1 MEQLSGKVAI
11 VTGGAGGI
19 GGATVALLRRHGARV
34 AAFDRN
40 EAALAA
46 IVAGDTDI
54 MPMLVDVMD
63 ADAVEAAC
71 ARVEAAFGRIDIL
84 VNVAGGGTPTLIET
98 MPVSDWDRV
107 IALNLSGP
115 FYCMK
120 AVAPAMRRAG
130 GGAIVT
136 VSSLAAVQI
145 SFSSGVSY
153 TAAKTGLLGLT
164 RQVAFEFARD
174 NIRVNA
180 VLPGPIMT
188 PQMDAK
194 IPDEGRADI
203 ARRVPMGRWLT
214 PEEVASTILF
224 FCTDASSA
232 CTGTHLI
239 VDGGMHIGAPTD
251 METYFIKRGGR
262 ADQPPG

>member
-1 MEQLSGKVAI
+1 MQGGLAGKVAI

-19 GGATVALLRRHGARV
+19 GGATVALLRKNGVRV

-40 EAALAA
+40 EAALRALA
-46 IVAGDTDI
+46 ERDAEVLPLT
-54 MPMLVDVMD
+54 VDVMD
-63 ADAVEAAC
+63 AAAVEAAC
-71 ARVEAAFGRIDIL
+71 ARVEAHFGRLDIL
-84 VNVAGGGTPTLIET
+84 VNVAGGGTPKLIEN

-194 IPDEGRADI
+194 IPPEGRADI
-203 ARRVPMGRWLT
+203 PRRVPLGRWLT

-224 FCTDASSA
+224 FCSDASSA

-239 VDGGMHIGAPTD
+239 VDGGMHVGAPTD
-251 METYFIKRGGR
+251 MDTYFAKRGG
-262 ADQPPG
+262 AP